1 MRLSRDLDIVPDVNP
16 NSRSRR
22 LGQSPAMSDSFGERP
37 IVVLRVIVT
46 VIHNDTRHPL
56 LRTGFRIL
64 GQFESGDA
72 TLCASSLT
80 LASVQEGF
88 VSISLK
94 RVVLSGLIAGPIE
107 LVLKIIEG
115 GLYLQSLFREA
126 IEPVNPAW
134 MANVV
139 SASGRNGFL
148 LIMLLLGVVHMYIYA
163 AMRPRFDTRL
173 ATVVSAALAAGIVEA
188 LNWGI
193 VGLIGIFTWWHICVE
208 ATLTIGNMLIAVYA
222 GSMIY
227 KDAPAGLRS

>member
-1 MRLSRDLDIVPDVNP
+1 M
-16 NSRSRR
+16 
-22 LGQSPAMSDSFGERP
+22 
-37 IVVLRVIVT
+37 
-46 VIHNDTRHPL
+46 
-56 LRTGFRIL
+56 
-64 GQFESGDA
+64 
-72 TLCASSLT
+72 
-80 LASVQEGF
+80 
-88 VSISLK
+88 SISLR

-115 GLYLQSLFREA
+115 ALYLQALFRAA

-134 MANVV
+134 MANVA
-139 SASGRNGFL
+139 SAPGMIGF
-148 LIMLLLGVVHMYIYA
+148 IVITLLLGVFHMYIYA

-173 ATVVSAALAAGIVEA
+173 AAVVSAALAAGTVEA

-227 KDAPAGLRS
+227 KDAPAGLQS